1 MRGCDAL
8 GSRYRRR
15 GAGHYRGIVE
25 VALRPAALALLALL
39 LTACAATPRVPHGA
53 ATAPSSSSQRPPA
66 DAAPDA
72 RNAMIDNAMAM
83 LGQPYRWGGAAPGG
97 FDCSGL
103 VFYAAAGAGV
113 HLPRTASEQR
123 RIGSAVS
130 LKHLEPGDLIFMH
143 LSRKELHVGIA
154 LDNSRFI
161 HAPSSG
167 GRVRIDSIAATP
179 YSAGFIGARR
189 VIEAGER
196 ISNLSSTA
204 KSQGFP

>member
-1 MRGCDAL
+1 
-8 GSRYRRR
+8 
-15 GAGHYRGIVE
+15 
-25 VALRPAALALLALL
+25 
-39 LTACAATPRVPHGA
+39 
-53 ATAPSSSSQRPPA
+53 
-66 DAAPDA
+66 
-72 RNAMIDNAMAM
+72 MIDNAMAM

-123 RIGSAVS
+123 RIGSSVS
-130 LKHLEPGDLIFMH
+130 LKHLQAGDLIFMH

-167 GRVRIDSIAATP
+167 GRVRIDSIVVEP
-179 YSAGFIGARR
+179 YAAGFIGARR
-189 VIEAGER
+189 VIEPGVR
-196 ISNLSSTA
+196 VSNLSSTA
-204 KSQGFP
+204 RSQGFP